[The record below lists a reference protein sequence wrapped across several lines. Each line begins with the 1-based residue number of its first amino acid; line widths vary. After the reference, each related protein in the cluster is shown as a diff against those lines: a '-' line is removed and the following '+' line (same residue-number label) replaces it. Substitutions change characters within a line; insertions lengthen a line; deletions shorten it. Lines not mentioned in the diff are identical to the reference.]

1 MPSFFT
7 FSLLFVCYSR
17 TSLIYS
23 RFNHLPGS
31 SSASSY
37 RFVGASHGGMG
48 GSSNLEDDDSFS
60 KPTHFGSGG
69 GGVLGSPGGG
79 AIHLKTGECGRRKA
93 YDVCSFSV

>member
-1 MPSFFT
+1 
-7 FSLLFVCYSR
+7 
-17 TSLIYS
+17 
-23 RFNHLPGS
+23 
-31 SSASSY
+31 
-37 RFVGASHGGMG
+37 MG